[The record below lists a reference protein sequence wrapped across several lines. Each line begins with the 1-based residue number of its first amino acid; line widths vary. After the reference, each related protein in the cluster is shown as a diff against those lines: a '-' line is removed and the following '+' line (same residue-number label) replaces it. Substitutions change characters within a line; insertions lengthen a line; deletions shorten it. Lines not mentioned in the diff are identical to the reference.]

1 MDFESADESS
11 ISNIRQDYTYE
22 VTDHYCAS
30 INYGFRMTFLERVE
44 KLKIRDNLLELEK
57 KITELSSIKKM
68 ESVVKEAN
76 EQLIKFRNEYCKLM
90 EQSKEDY
97 EFYYNL
103 LSNIEN
109 EYNRVSNK
117 KGGKNTYKDICKNI
131 LEQIIQSLI
140 KYEKK
145 IILLNDNIKKLF
157 IYF

>member
-22 VTDHYCAS
+22 VTDHYCAC
-30 INYGFRMTFLERVE
+30 INYRFRMTFLERVE

-68 ESVVKEAN
+68 ESVAKEAN

-109 EYNRVSNK
+109 EYNRVSSK

>member
-22 VTDHYCAS
+22 VTDHYCAC
-30 INYGFRMTFLERVE
+30 INYRFRMTFLERVE

-76 EQLIKFRNEYCKLM
+76 EQLINFRNEYCKLM

>member
-68 ESVVKEAN
+68 ESVAKEAN

-97 EFYYNL
+97 EFYKNL

-109 EYNRVSNK
+109 EYDSVSNK

>member
-22 VTDHYCAS
+22 VTDHYCAC
-30 INYGFRMTFLERVE
+30 INYGFRITFLERVE
-44 KLKIRDNLLELEK
+44 KLKIRDNLLGLEK

-68 ESVVKEAN
+68 ESVAKEAN

-103 LSNIEN
+103 LSNIQN

>member
-1 MDFESADESS
+1 
-11 ISNIRQDYTYE
+11 
-22 VTDHYCAS
+22 
-30 INYGFRMTFLERVE
+30 MTFLERVE

-68 ESVVKEAN
+68 ESVAKEAN

>member
-1 MDFESADESS
+1 MNFESADESS

-22 VTDHYCAS
+22 VTDHYCAC
-30 INYGFRMTFLERVE
+30 INYEFRMTFLERVE

-68 ESVVKEAN
+68 ESVAKEAN

-103 LSNIEN
+103 LSNIQN

>member
-68 ESVVKEAN
+68 ESVAKEAN

-103 LSNIEN
+103 LSNIQN

>member
-1 MDFESADESS
+1 
-11 ISNIRQDYTYE
+11 
-22 VTDHYCAS
+22 
-30 INYGFRMTFLERVE
+30 MTFLERVE

-57 KITELSSIKKM
+57 KITELSSIKKI
-68 ESVVKEAN
+68 ESVAKEAN

-103 LSNIEN
+103 LSNIQN

>member
-1 MDFESADESS
+1 MNFESADESS

-68 ESVVKEAN
+68 ESVAKEAN

-97 EFYYNL
+97 EFYKNL

-117 KGGKNTYKDICKNI
+117 KVGKNTYKDICKNI

>member
-22 VTDHYCAS
+22 VTDHYCAC
-30 INYGFRMTFLERVE
+30 INYRFRMTFLERVE
-44 KLKIRDNLLELEK
+44 KLKIRDNLIELEK
-57 KITELSSIKKM
+57 KIIELSSIKKM
-68 ESVVKEAN
+68 ESVAKEAN

-103 LSNIEN
+103 LSNIQN

>member
-22 VTDHYCAS
+22 VTDHYCAC
-30 INYGFRMTFLERVE
+30 INYRFRMTFLERVE

-57 KITELSSIKKM
+57 KIIELSSIKKM
-68 ESVVKEAN
+68 ESVAKEAN

-103 LSNIEN
+103 LSNIQN

>member
-22 VTDHYCAS
+22 LTDHYCAC
-30 INYGFRMTFLERVE
+30 INYRFRMTFLERVE

-68 ESVVKEAN
+68 ESVAKEAN

>member
-22 VTDHYCAS
+22 VTDHYCAC
-30 INYGFRMTFLERVE
+30 INYEFRMTFLERVE

-68 ESVVKEAN
+68 ESVAKEAN

-103 LSNIEN
+103 LSNIQN

-117 KGGKNTYKDICKNI
+117 KGGKNTYKNICKNI

>member
-22 VTDHYCAS
+22 ATDHYCAS
-30 INYGFRMTFLERVE
+30 IIYGFRVTFLERVE

-68 ESVVKEAN
+68 ESVAKEAN

-103 LSNIEN
+103 LSNIQN

>member
-22 VTDHYCAS
+22 VTDHYCAC

-44 KLKIRDNLLELEK
+44 KLKIKDNLIELEK

-68 ESVVKEAN
+68 ESVAKEAN

-103 LSNIEN
+103 LSNIQN

>member
-1 MDFESADESS
+1 
-11 ISNIRQDYTYE
+11 
-22 VTDHYCAS
+22 
-30 INYGFRMTFLERVE
+30 MTFLERVE

-68 ESVVKEAN
+68 ESVAKEAN

-97 EFYYNL
+97 EFYKNL
-103 LSNIEN
+103 LSNIQN

>member
-1 MDFESADESS
+1 M
-11 ISNIRQDYTYE
+11 
-22 VTDHYCAS
+22 
-30 INYGFRMTFLERVE
+30 E

-68 ESVVKEAN
+68 ESVAKEAN

-103 LSNIEN
+103 LSNIQN

>member
-22 VTDHYCAS
+22 ITDHYCAC

-103 LSNIEN
+103 LSNIQN

-117 KGGKNTYKDICKNI
+117 KGGKNTYKNICKNI

-145 IILLNDNIKKLF
+145 IILLNDNIKTLF

>member
-22 VTDHYCAS
+22 VTDHYCAC
-30 INYGFRMTFLERVE
+30 INYEFRMTFLERVE
-44 KLKIRDNLLELEK
+44 KLKIRDNLLELER

-68 ESVVKEAN
+68 ESVAKEAN

-103 LSNIEN
+103 LSNIQN

>member
-22 VTDHYCAS
+22 VTDHYCAC

-103 LSNIEN
+103 LSNIDHK
-109 EYNRVSNK
+109 YNRVSSK

>member
-44 KLKIRDNLLELEK
+44 KLKIRDNLIELEK

-103 LSNIEN
+103 LSNIDHK
-109 EYNRVSNK
+109 YNRVSSK

>member
-22 VTDHYCAS
+22 VTDHYCAC

-44 KLKIRDNLLELEK
+44 KFKIRDNLLELEK

-68 ESVVKEAN
+68 ESVAKEAN

-103 LSNIEN
+103 LSNIQN

>member
-1 MDFESADESS
+1 
-11 ISNIRQDYTYE
+11 
-22 VTDHYCAS
+22 
-30 INYGFRMTFLERVE
+30 MTFLERVE

-68 ESVVKEAN
+68 ESVAKEAN

-97 EFYYNL
+97 EFYKNL
-103 LSNIEN
+103 LSNIDN
-109 EYNRVSNK
+109 KYNRVSSK

>member
-22 VTDHYCAS
+22 VTDHYCAC
-30 INYGFRMTFLERVE
+30 INYEFRMTFLERVE

-57 KITELSSIKKM
+57 KITEQSSIKKM

-76 EQLIKFRNEYCKLM
+76 EQLINFRNEYCKLM

-103 LSNIEN
+103 LSNIQN

>member
-1 MDFESADESS
+1 
-11 ISNIRQDYTYE
+11 
-22 VTDHYCAS
+22 
-30 INYGFRMTFLERVE
+30 MTFLERVE

-68 ESVVKEAN
+68 ESVAKEAN

-103 LSNIEN
+103 LSNIQN

>member
-1 MDFESADESS
+1 
-11 ISNIRQDYTYE
+11 
-22 VTDHYCAS
+22 
-30 INYGFRMTFLERVE
+30 MTFLERVE
-44 KLKIRDNLLELEK
+44 KFKIRDNLLELEK

-68 ESVVKEAN
+68 ESVAKEAN

>member
-1 MDFESADESS
+1 MNFESADESS

-22 VTDHYCAS
+22 VTDHYCAC
-30 INYGFRMTFLERVE
+30 INYRFRMTFLERVE

-68 ESVVKEAN
+68 ESVAKEAN

-97 EFYYNL
+97 EFYKNL

-117 KGGKNTYKDICKNI
+117 KVGKNTYKDICKNI

>member
-22 VTDHYCAS
+22 VTDHYCAC

-103 LSNIEN
+103 LSNIQN

>member
-68 ESVVKEAN
+68 ESVAKEAN

-97 EFYYNL
+97 EFYENL
-103 LSNIEN
+103 LSNIDHK
-109 EYNRVSNK
+109 YNRVSSK

>member
-44 KLKIRDNLLELEK
+44 KFKIRDNLLELEK

-68 ESVVKEAN
+68 ESVAKEAN

-103 LSNIEN
+103 LSNIDHK
-109 EYNRVSNK
+109 YNRVSSK

>member
-22 VTDHYCAS
+22 VTDHYCAC

-68 ESVVKEAN
+68 ESVAKEAN

-97 EFYYNL
+97 EFYKNL
-103 LSNIEN
+103 LSNIDN
-109 EYNRVSNK
+109 KYDSVYDK
-117 KGGKNTYKDICKNI
+117 KGGKNTYKDVCKNI

>member
-22 VTDHYCAS
+22 VTDHYCAC
-30 INYGFRMTFLERVE
+30 INYEFRMTFLERVE
-44 KLKIRDNLLELEK
+44 KLKIRDNLLELER
-57 KITELSSIKKM
+57 KITELSSLKKM
-68 ESVVKEAN
+68 ESVAKEAN

-103 LSNIEN
+103 LSNIDHK
-109 EYNRVSNK
+109 YNRVSSK

>member
-22 VTDHYCAS
+22 VTDHYCAC
-30 INYGFRMTFLERVE
+30 INYRFRMTFLERVE

-68 ESVVKEAN
+68 ESVAKEAN

>member
-1 MDFESADESS
+1 
-11 ISNIRQDYTYE
+11 
-22 VTDHYCAS
+22 
-30 INYGFRMTFLERVE
+30 MTFLERVE
-44 KLKIRDNLLELEK
+44 KLKIRDNLLELER

-68 ESVVKEAN
+68 ESVAKEAN

-103 LSNIEN
+103 LSNIQN

>member
-22 VTDHYCAS
+22 VTDHYCAC
-30 INYGFRMTFLERVE
+30 INYEFRMTFLERVE

-68 ESVVKEAN
+68 ESVAKEAN

-97 EFYYNL
+97 D
-103 LSNIEN
+103 
-109 EYNRVSNK
+109 K